1 MADGTRR
8 LPLVN
13 GLDGYSRTRLGL
25 DHQRRYGPAQ
35 ASTGALPAGEA
46 ALAVLHH
53 EFIRERR
60 EGVPERDEQ
69 HAARVCFEQMHR
81 EYALCDLSRWRE
93 GKVGLRWRTEAEV
106 LAGKGQFQCGSLS
119 CDGVL
124 ALHSYELPFRYSE
137 RGVQKEAL
145 VKVRVC
151 GRCAPKLF
159 GRTAS
164 SAAEAPSYAGGGGSS
179 RSRRAS
185 GTRPPGHEYA
195 AAGAESAAA
204 ARVPSRMRGSSR
216 SRSPPA
222 RGSGYRDR

>member
-1 MADGTRR
+1 MAGS
-8 LPLVN
+8 LPRVD
-13 GLDGYSRTRLGL
+13 GLDGYSRTRLGF
-25 DHQRRYGPAQ
+25 DNQRRYGSAPIAG
-35 ASTGALPAGEA
+35 GALPVGEA

-60 EGVPERDEQ
+60 EGSERDEQ
-69 HAARVCFEQMHR
+69 HAARVCWDQMHK
-81 EYALCDLSRWRE
+81 EFALCDLSRWRE

-106 LAGKGQFQCGSLS
+106 LAGKGQFMCGSLS

-159 GRTAS
+159 GRSAS
-164 SAAEAPSYAGGGGSS
+164 SAAEVGASTRGGSHTFS
-179 RSRRAS
+179 SS
-185 GTRPPGHEYA
+185 PPGPRA
-195 AAGAESAAA
+195 PRRIATSAGAGAAVA
-204 ARVPSRMRGSSR
+204 LSGERRRFSSR

-222 RGSGYRDR
+222 SQGGRR